1 MREIININEM
11 DERKKL
17 GEMKIE
23 ERGGMEKK
31 KREDKTSLR
40 EERK

>member
-1 MREIININEM
+1 MREIINITNM

-17 GEMKIE
+17 GGMKIE
-23 ERGGMEKK
+23 ERRGMENK